1 MATPYAFPV
10 DLTSI
15 MLFASALGE
24 TNRIYHDEDYASRTP
39 LGGVIAPPTFPIAA
53 AHWNPSYPLRG
64 VRRIPE
70 AAAPPTFAIASAHWD
85 PNYSLRGVRQVPP
98 SAARLQ
104 RAEESG
110 RAVASE
116 GGGGLSRALHGEQ
129 RFEYHQP
136 VRPGM
141 RLSVSTRRGR
151 SWEKEGRRGGS
162 LRFSET
168 ITEYRD
174 ERGQPVVTA
183 TSVGVITS
191 KVVEI

>member
-1 MATPYAFPV
+1 MATPYTFPV

-39 LGGVIAPPTFPIAA
+39 LGSVIAPPTFPIAA

-70 AAAPPTFAIASAHWD
+70 AAAPPTR
-85 PNYSLRGVRQVPP
+85 P
-98 SAARLQ
+98 
-104 RAEESG
+104 ESEK
-110 RAVASE
+110 RDAPA
-116 GGGGLSRALHGEQ
+116 GGGGGELSRGLHGEQ
-129 RFEYHQP
+129 RFEYHRP

-141 RLSVSTRRGR
+141 RLAVTTRRGR
-151 SWEKEGRRGGS
+151 SWEKEGRRGGTM
-162 LRFSET
+162 RFMET

-174 ERGQPVVTA
+174 EQGELVVTA
-183 TSVGVITS
+183 TSVGIITS
-191 KVVEI
+191 KAVEV